1 MTIKGLGR
9 YAMVV
14 FKAAGPSNIR
24 IATSH
29 LTPKVC
35 TYLGASFTHHMY
47 MRIGLPHS
55 NNHNIRSAVLN
66 FYIPHAVT
74 LHGFGGYFET
84 VLYGDISLSI
94 HPDTKDSKSPNMLSW
109 FPLFFPLKVN
119 GISLLRRTT
128 AHCS

>member
-14 FKAAGPSNIR
+14 FKFAGPSNIR
-24 IATSH
+24 MGTSR

-35 TYLGASFTHHMY
+35 TYLRASFTHHMG
-47 MRIGLPHS
+47 IGLPYS

-66 FYIPHAVT
+66 FFIPHAGT

-94 HPDTKDSKSPNMLSW
+94 HPDTKELKSPNMLSW

-119 GISLLRRTT
+119 GISFLRRTT